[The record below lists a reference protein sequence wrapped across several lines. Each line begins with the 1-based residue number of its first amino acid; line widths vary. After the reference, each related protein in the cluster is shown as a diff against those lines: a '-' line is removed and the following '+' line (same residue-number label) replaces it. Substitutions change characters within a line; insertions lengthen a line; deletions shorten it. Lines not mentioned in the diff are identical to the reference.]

1 MISQEQVR
9 HVANLARLGLTD
21 DELEKMGGQLDAI
34 LDSIEKIQELDLA
47 DVPPTSSPSPGS
59 TEMPDSLLDLTA
71 YGLAREI
78 EAGEVSA
85 SEAAEVANARVDE
98 VEDEINALVTIT
110 PGLALERA
118 EAVDARNG
126 ERALWEGVPLVVKD
140 VLSTRGVRTT
150 CGSRILENFEP
161 LYDAS
166 ALLNFGDDLIMVGK
180 ANCDEFAMGSSGGS
194 AAAVAA
200 GEGWWA
206 LGTDTGGSV
215 RQPAA
220 LCGIVGLKPT
230 YGRVSRH
237 GLIAFGSSLD
247 QIGPMTRDVRDAA
260 LLLQAVAGHDPHDST
275 SANVEVPD
283 YLARLEEGVS
293 GLRVGVVTELVD
305 ERIDAGVREVTS
317 RAAEKLQDAGAEVG
331 EVSLPHAYYALEA
344 YYIIAPAEVSS
355 NLARFDGV
363 RYGLRVPADGVHEMY
378 RRTREAGF
386 GAEAKRRIMLGTYA
400 LSSGYYEAY
409 YAQAQKVRTRI
420 IEDFRAAFSR
430 YDVLLSPTSPSVAFE
445 LGAKTGDPLAMYLQ
459 DICAVP
465 ASLAGIPAISVPG
478 GLSEGLPVGIQLM
491 GDVFTESMLLRAARA
506 VEKVADFRFELKP
519 TV

>member
-1 MISQEQVR
+1 M
-9 HVANLARLGLTD
+9 NG
-21 DELEKMGGQLDAI
+21 
-34 LDSIEKIQELDLA
+34 
-47 DVPPTSSPSPGS
+47 
-59 TEMPDSLLDLTA
+59 LLDLTA
-71 YGLAREI
+71 HELGAKI
-78 EAGEVSA
+78 AGREVSA
-85 SEAAEVANARVDE
+85 REAAEAANRRVEE
-98 VEDEINALVTIT
+98 VEGELNAFVTTT
-110 PGLALERA
+110 PELAIGRA
-118 EAVDARNG
+118 ESVDARLRNG
-126 ERALWEGVPLVVKD
+126 GVKLWEGVPLAVKD

-150 CGSRILENFEP
+150 CGSKILESFEP

-166 ALLNFGDDLIMVGK
+166 ALLNFGEDVIVVGK
-180 ANCDEFAMGSSGGS
+180 TNMDEFAMGSSTENSAYEPTRNPWDLNRVPGGSSGGS

-230 YGRVSRH
+230 YGRVSRY

-260 LLLQAVAGHDPHDST
+260 LLLQAIAGHDPQDST

-283 YLARLEEGVS
+283 YLSALDEDIA

-317 RAAEKLQDAGAEVG
+317 RIAEGLEDAGAEVG

-378 RRTREAGF
+378 RRTREEGF

-400 LSSGYYEAY
+400 LSSGYYDAY
-409 YAQAQKVRTRI
+409 YAQAQKVRTKL
-420 IEDFRAAFSR
+420 IEDFQSAFAR

-445 LGAKTGDPLAMYLQ
+445 LGAKTDDPIAMYLQ

-465 ASLAGIPAISVPG
+465 ASLAGIPAISIPG

-491 GDVFTESMLLRAARA
+491 GDHFTEGLLLRAARA
-506 VEKVADFRFELKP
+506 VEEIADFRFELKP
-519 TV
+519 

>member
-1 MISQEQVR
+1 MAE
-9 HVANLARLGLTD
+9 
-21 DELEKMGGQLDAI
+21 
-34 LDSIEKIQELDLA
+34 
-47 DVPPTSSPSPGS
+47 
-59 TEMPDSLLDLTA
+59 LLDLTA
-71 YGLAREI
+71 HELAEKVNT
-78 EAGEVSA
+78 GEVSVR
-85 SEAAEVANARVDE
+85 EAAEAANARVEE
-98 VEDEINALVTIT
+98 VEAEINAFVTPT
-110 PGLALERA
+110 PDLALRRA
-118 EAVDARNG
+118 EAVDARLRNG
-126 ERALWEGVPLVVKD
+126 GIKPWEGVPLVVKD

-150 CGSRILENFEP
+150 CGSKILEDFEP

-166 ALLNFGDDLIMVGK
+166 ALLNFGEDLVMVGK
-180 ANCDEFAMGSSGGS
+180 ANMDEFAMGSSTENSAYGPTRNPWDLGRVPGGSSGGS

-260 LLLQAVAGHDPHDST
+260 LLLQAIAGHDPHDST

-283 YLARLEEGVS
+283 YLANLKDGVS
-293 GLRVGVVTELVD
+293 GLRIGVVTELVD
-305 ERIDAGVREVTS
+305 ERIDAGVREVTA
-317 RAAEKLQDAGAEVG
+317 RIAGGLEEAGAEVG
-331 EVSLPHAYYALEA
+331 EVNLPHAYYALEA
-344 YYIIAPAEVSS
+344 YYIIAPAEISS

-363 RYGLRVPADGVHEMY
+363 RYGLRIPADGVHEMY

-400 LSSGYYEAY
+400 LSSGYYDAY
-409 YAQAQKVRTRI
+409 YAQAQKVRTRM
-420 IEDFRAAFSR
+420 IEDFRAAFHR

-445 LGAKTGDPLAMYLQ
+445 LGAKTDDPLAMYLQ

-478 GLSEGLPVGIQLM
+478 GLSEGLPVGVQLM
-491 GDVFTESMLLRAARA
+491 GDHFTEPTLLKAARA
-506 VEKVADFRFELKP
+506 IEKVADFGFEIKP
-519 TV
+519 

>member
-1 MISQEQVR
+1 MS
-9 HVANLARLGLTD
+9 
-21 DELEKMGGQLDAI
+21 ELLH
-34 LDSIEKIQELDLA
+34 
-47 DVPPTSSPSPGS
+47 
-59 TEMPDSLLDLTA
+59 LTA
-71 YGLAREI
+71 YELAEKVGAR
-78 EAGEVSA
+78 EVSA
-85 SEAAEVANARVDE
+85 REAAEAANRRVDE
-98 VEDEINALVTIT
+98 VEVEINAFVTTT
-110 PGLALERA
+110 PELAIRRA
-118 EAVDARNG
+118 ESVDARLRDG
-126 ERALWEGVPLVVKD
+126 GIKPWEGVPMAVKD

-150 CGSRILENFEP
+150 CGSKILENFEP

-166 ALLNFGDDLIMVGK
+166 ALLNLGEDLIMVGK
-180 ANCDEFAMGSSGGS
+180 TNMDEFAMGSSTENSAYGPTRNPWDLDRVPGGSSGGS

-237 GLIAFGSSLD
+237 GLVAFGSSLD

-260 LLLQAVAGHDPHDST
+260 LLLQAIAGHDPQDST

-283 YLARLEEGVS
+283 YLSALEEGVS
-293 GLRVGVVTELVD
+293 GVRIGVVTELVD
-305 ERIDAGVREVTS
+305 ERIDAGVREVTA
-317 RAAEKLQDAGAEVG
+317 RIAGQLEDAGAEVG
-331 EVSLPHAYYALEA
+331 EVNLPHAYYALEA

-363 RYGLRVPADGVHEMY
+363 RYGLRAPAEGVHEMY
-378 RRTREAGF
+378 RRTREEGF

-400 LSSGYYEAY
+400 LSSGYYDAY
-409 YAQAQKVRTRI
+409 YAQAQKVRTKL
-420 IEDFRAAFSR
+420 IEDFRSAFSR

-445 LGAKTGDPLAMYLQ
+445 LGAKTDDPLAMYLQ

-465 ASLAGIPAISVPG
+465 ASLAGVPAISVPG
-478 GLSEGLPVGIQLM
+478 GLSGGLPVGIQLV
-491 GDVFTESMLLRAARA
+491 GDHFTEGSILKTARV
-506 VEKVADFRFELKP
+506 VEEVADFRFELKP
-519 TV
+519 

>member
-1 MISQEQVR
+1 MAATDGI
-9 HVANLARLGLTD
+9 LMGLTAF
-21 DELEKMGGQLDAI
+21 ELAERVR
-34 LDSIEKIQELDLA
+34 S
-47 DVPPTSSPSPGS
+47 
-59 TEMPDSLLDLTA
+59 
-71 YGLAREI
+71 R
-78 EAGEVSA
+78 EVSA
-85 SEAAEVANARVDE
+85 REAAALANARVEE
-98 VEDEINALVTIT
+98 VEERVNAFVTTT
-110 PGLALERA
+110 PELALQRAARVDERLEDGGIDRW
-118 EAVDARNG
+118 EA
-126 ERALWEGVPLVVKD
+126 VPLVVKD

-150 CGSRILENFEP
+150 CGSKILEDFEP

-166 ALLNFGDDLIMVGK
+166 ALLNFGEDIVMVGK
-180 ANCDEFAMGSSGGS
+180 SNMDEFAMGSSTENSAYGPTRNPWDLGRVPGGSSGGS
-194 AAAVAA
+194 AAAVSA

-247 QIGPMTRDVRDAA
+247 VIGPMTRDVRDAA
-260 LLLQAVAGHDPHDST
+260 LLLGAIAGHDPRDST
-275 SANVEVPD
+275 SANVAVPD
-283 YLARLEEGVS
+283 YLSELDGGVE
-293 GLRVGVVTELVD
+293 GLRIGVVAELMD
-305 ERIDAGVREVTS
+305 ERIEVGVREVVS
-317 RAAEKLQDAGAEVG
+317 SVARGLEGAGAEVG
-331 EVSLPHAYYALEA
+331 EVELPHAYYALEA

-363 RYGLRVPADGVHEMY
+363 RYGMRVPADGVHEMY

-400 LSSGYYEAY
+400 LSSGYYDAY

-420 IEDFRAAFSR
+420 IEDFRRAFSR

-445 LGAKTGDPLAMYLQ
+445 LGAKTSDPLAMYLQ

-478 GLSEGLPVGIQLM
+478 GLSEGLPVGVQLM
-491 GDVFTESMLLRAARA
+491 GDHFTEGTLLRAARVA
-506 VEKVADFRFELKP
+506 EEVADFSFALKP
-519 TV
+519 